1 VLGRGNKKILKKTC
15 TKLKT
20 VVTLQNKIIYI
31 MNPIKNNNGRLISF
45 DYAKAFSGLT
55 RSELNLLIGLIQND
69 FNQLISSDIEVTI
82 PSTKEFLKFYEYWKS
97 KIEELIYR
105 DNIIYTLSVV
115 KNRESSPTILAKVK
129 WHYKLNGK
137 VNKSKYTSVHICSV
151 SKFFKDRESV
161 DLKNTTLIYDAET
174 KIWEYLNRVSP
185 IELMKVTGE
194 LYTL

>member
-1 VLGRGNKKILKKTC
+1 MKSF
-15 TKLKT
+15 
-20 VVTLQNKIIYI
+20 
-31 MNPIKNNNGRLISF
+31 KNSNGRLISF

-69 FNQLISSDIEVTI
+69 YNQFISSDIEVTI
-82 PSTKEFLKFYEYWKS
+82 PSTKELIEFYEYWKS
-97 KIEELIYR
+97 KLEELKYR
-105 DNIIYTLSVV
+105 DNFTYTLSVV

-137 VNKSKYTSVHICSV
+137 LTKSKYTSVHICSV
-151 SKFFKDRESV
+151 SKYFKDKDSV
-161 DLKNTTLIYDAET
+161 NLKEATLINDAEN

-185 IELMKVTGE
+185 IELMKITGE

>member
-1 VLGRGNKKILKKTC
+1 
-15 TKLKT
+15 
-20 VVTLQNKIIYI
+20 